1 MKKTKDLL
9 PIVGLFEDKFLLAS
23 GEVLDIFQIRT
34 KDLKNI
40 DDVDIDMDNAKWQKY
55 FKLSSISVKIISMNF
70 PCHYQGGKDF
80 IAHKLE
86 KTLTEEKRHFLEKQY
101 LTLEWLEKNT
111 SSKAFFLEIFYPEKK
126 VIEEEYAKLKAILG
140 FSSFGLLE
148 EISLQ
153 KKKDILYKLHNKSA
167 FMV

>member
-1 MKKTKDLL
+1 MLT
-9 PIVGLFEDKFLLAS
+9 S
-23 GEVLDIFQIRT
+23 GEILDIYKIRT

-40 DDVDIDMDNAKWQKY
+40 DDFEIDMDNAKWQKY

-70 PCHYQGGKDF
+70 PCHYQSQKDF

-86 KTLTEEKRHFLEKQY
+86 KTLTQEKRRFLEKQY

-111 SSKAFFLEIFYPEKK
+111 SSKEFFLEVFYPEIKM
-126 VIEEEYAKLKAILG
+126 VEEEYSKIKAILG

-148 EISLQ
+148 EISPE
-153 KKKDILYKLHNKSA
+153 KKKEILFKLHNKSA
-167 FMV
+167 FIV